1 MGLEAPQFCL
11 VWSLANPR
19 PLYSQKR
26 FRVRKKRFWCS
37 GDKKMTKL
45 PDFPDQ
51 MPESPFHLKC
61 ADPRVDRGRGSEIQ
75 RDPVQSDPRI
85 SLLGE
90 GHNKERRRYKIVK
103 YSV

>member
-11 VWSLANPR
+11 MGSLAIRAPCTAKND
-19 PLYSQKR
+19 LESEKNA
-26 FRVRKKRFWCS
+26 S
-37 GDKKMTKL
+37 GVLATKNNKVPTTKL

-90 GHNKERRRYKIVK
+90 GQNKER
-103 YSV
+103 